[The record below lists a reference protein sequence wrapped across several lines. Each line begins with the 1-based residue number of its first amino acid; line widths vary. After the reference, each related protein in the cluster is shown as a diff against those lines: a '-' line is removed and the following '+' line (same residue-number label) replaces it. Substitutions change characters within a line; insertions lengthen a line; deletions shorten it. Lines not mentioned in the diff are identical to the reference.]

1 MAAQQHPFTIA
12 ISGCSSA
19 GKSMLAFLLAEI
31 FSDTEASSSGK
42 LALPLISQRF
52 RLALF
57 RAGAEHYYHCSP
69 ASLMGKY

>member
-19 GKSMLAFLLAEI
+19 GKSMLSLLLAEI
-31 FSDTEASSSGK
+31 FSGTEASSSGK

-52 RLALF
+52 SLALF
-57 RAGAEHYYHCSP
+57 
-69 ASLMGKY
+69 